1 MSLIAARL
9 PVETPPIDRSY
20 DPVLR
25 WLIFSGVSAFAAV
38 ALWRYGLIRLVV
50 DADRTRL
57 TSVIAAIYV
66 AASLH
71 SLACAIAISRE
82 TAGLARLRR
91 EGAGL
96 ADPTA
101 LAGRLPRGLF
111 GQHVGDLL
119 AKGAARGGG
128 RLDQTLLLRAL
139 SERARRGPALGGLA
153 ADTMIKLG
161 LLGTIVGFILML
173 GPVAGLNG
181 DDEASVRTAMS
192 VMSEGM
198 SVAMYTTLAGLVG
211 SILLRA
217 QVFMLEAATVA
228 AFWELARLAETRFIP
243 ALERRHV

>member
-1 MSLIAARL
+1 MSLVAVPLPAAA
-9 PVETPPIDRSY
+9 PEIDRAY

-50 DADRTRL
+50 VSDRTRL
-57 TSVIAAIYV
+57 TSVIALVYV

-71 SLACAIAISRE
+71 SLVAAIAISRE
-82 TAGLARLRR
+82 AAGLARLRR
-91 EGAGL
+91 NWASL
-96 ADPTA
+96 ADPEA
-101 LAGRLPRGLF
+101 LAARLPRGLF
-111 GQHVGDLL
+111 GEYLGDLL
-119 AKGAARGGG
+119 AKGAARGAG

-139 SERARRGPALGGLA
+139 SERLRRGLALGGLA

-173 GPVAGLNG
+173 GPISGLKAE
-181 DDEASVRTAMS
+181 DEAAVRAAMS

-217 QVFMLEAATVA
+217 QYFMLEAATA
-228 AFWELARLAETRFIP
+228 SAFWELARLAETRLIP

>member
-1 MSLIAARL
+1 MSLIVAPAPAA
-9 PVETPPIDRSY
+9 TPEIERAY

-38 ALWRYGLIRLVV
+38 ALWRYGFIRLVV
-50 DADRTRL
+50 EVDRTRI

-66 AASLH
+66 MASLH
-71 SLACAIAISRE
+71 SLGCALAISRE
-82 TAGLARLRR
+82 AAGLAQLRR
-91 EGAGL
+91 DAAPLAKGA
-96 ADPTA
+96 
-101 LAGRLPRGLF
+101 RLPHGLF
-111 GQHVGDLL
+111 GQHIGDLL

-139 SERARRGPALGGLA
+139 SARLQRGPALGGLA

-173 GPVAGLNG
+173 GPIAGLRA
-181 DDEASVRTAMS
+181 DDEATVRAAMS

-198 SVAMYTTLAGLVG
+198 AVAMYTTLAGLVG

-217 QVFMLEAATVA
+217 QYFMLEAAIA
-228 AFWELARLAETRFIP
+228 SAFWELARWTETRLIP
-243 ALERRHV
+243 ALERADV